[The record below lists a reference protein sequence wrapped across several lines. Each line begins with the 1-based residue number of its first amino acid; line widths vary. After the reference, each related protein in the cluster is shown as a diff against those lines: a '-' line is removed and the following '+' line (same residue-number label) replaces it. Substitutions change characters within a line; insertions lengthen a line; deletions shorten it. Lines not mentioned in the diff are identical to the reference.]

1 MNMDCGSLDFTVES
15 PFSFAKHSS
24 IGVGGNANVA
34 YYPND
39 ETELKDVISRLTA
52 EGKDFYTLGNLTN
65 VLPPDANVEKAII
78 RTKRLKEIRVENN
91 RLYVG
96 AGVNSGEFLQACKH
110 YGLCGAEFL
119 TGIPCTMGGAVFM
132 NAGAAGEYLAPFI
145 HSVKA
150 FYKNREITLFAND
163 CRFSYKKS
171 IFMQEKMCILGVT
184 LTLEERTQTDIE
196 QRIAY
201 FKKRRSHLPTGKSMG
216 CVFKNPNDTPAG
228 RLIEGAGLKGMRYG
242 GATVSTQHA
251 NFIINDNNATSAD
264 VQKLILVIKNAVFAQ
279 YKIRL
284 EEEIRYIT

>member
-1 MNMDCGSLDFTVES
+1 MNNNCDFLHFTVES

-34 YYPND
+34 YYPTN
-39 ETELKDVISRLTA
+39 EKELKDVVSRLTA

-65 VLPPDANVEKAII
+65 VLPPDINVENAVI
-78 RTKRLKEIRVENN
+78 RTKYLKEIRVENN

-96 AGVNSGEFLQACKH
+96 AGVNSGKFLQACKQ

-119 TGIPCTMGGAVFM
+119 VGVPCTMGGAVFM

-150 FYKNREITLFAND
+150 IYQNREITLLAKD
-163 CRFSYKKS
+163 CNFSYKKS

-184 LTLEERTQTDIE
+184 LTLKEGLQADIE
-196 QRIAY
+196 KRIDY
-201 FKKRRSHLPTGKSMG
+201 FKQRRSHLPTGKSMG
-216 CVFKNPNDTPAG
+216 CVFKNPVDTSAG
-228 RLIEGAGLKGMRYG
+228 RLIEGAGLKGMRCG

-264 VQKLILVIKNAVFAQ
+264 VKNLINVIKNAVFAQ